1 MRTAGLAGAGRCLS
15 LLCCLAAGA
24 GCGPDR
30 EAGARTLA
38 ALPPAGS
45 EPQVEF
51 GLDPAADAEVLGG
64 VADLAVDRDGFVYL
78 LDPVERRLVVF
89 EPGGRLLDA
98 TEDAGDPDPPLEHP
112 VSVDLLGDEVVVFDE
127 GRRSLVFFRRGE
139 SELQHAGE
147 APLELFARRMCVLD
161 GQIFLLGYHEGR
173 LIHEVDREGVI
184 LRSFGEPFFAEP
196 EILARGITSG
206 LLTCVGGEDPLLLL
220 AEERFARVRGYDA
233 AGGVLRWSHEP
244 EDFRAVEVA
253 ATPDGTGIVF
263 SDPSDGPPHRWVSL
277 HALGPHVVVQ
287 RGIVEDAIGA
297 ALQIT
302 EVETRVLDSATGET
316 LAVGE
321 DRIRVDALV
330 HDRWAFQRALVPRP
344 SVRRFG
350 LRTTAVEGS

>member
-1 MRTAGLAGAGRCLS
+1 MRTAGFAGAGRCLS
-15 LLCCLAAGA
+15 LLICVAAGA

-38 ALPPAGS
+38 GLPPVGS
-45 EPQVEF
+45 EPEVEF
-51 GLDPAADAEVLGG
+51 GLDPASDAGVLGG
-64 VADLAVDRDGFVYL
+64 VADMAVDREGFVYL

-89 EPGGRLLDA
+89 DPRGRLLDA
-98 TEDAGDPDPPLEHP
+98 TEDATHRNPPLEHP

-139 SELQHAGE
+139 SELRHAGE

-173 LIHEVDREGVI
+173 LIHEVNREGQL
-184 LRSFGEPFFAEP
+184 LRSFGDPFFSEP

-220 AEERFARVRGYDA
+220 AEERFARVRGYDV

-244 EDFRAVEVA
+244 DDFRAVEVA

-277 HALGPHVVVQ
+277 HAVGPHVVVQ
-287 RGIVEDAIGA
+287 RGIVEDAMRS

-302 EVETRVLDSATGET
+302 EVETRVLDSATGEA

-321 DRIRVDALV
+321 DRTRVDALV
-330 HDRWAFQRALVPRP
+330 HDRWAFQRTLVPRAG
-344 SVRRFG
+344 VRRFD
-350 LRTTAVEGS
+350 LRTGAVEGS